1 MQSVPSPQY
10 DATAMVLM
18 PPLKSPSSQT
28 AFEEFPFE
36 WLPMPQVL
44 LHKDAVAA
52 NGDVLEGCDGG
63 EGSDAAQVRMPQSVQ
78 SVPHPH
84 NECDE
89 YSPPSSHSLSERC
102 EQVSSHV
109 PTEVS

>member
-10 DATAMVLM
+10 DATAMVLL

-52 NGDVLEGCDGG
+52 NDTDRWASRHSQWTRIADARCGYSYVLE
-63 EGSDAAQVRMPQSVQ
+63 
-78 SVPHPH
+78 
-84 NECDE
+84 
-89 YSPPSSHSLSERC
+89 
-102 EQVSSHV
+102 
-109 PTEVS
+109 